1 MRRPV
6 VIVTRPEPDA
16 SRFAAAARR
25 AGLEPIVSP
34 TMRIVFRPRA
44 PDLDRVGAI
53 AFTSANG
60 VRAFA
65 AAAAI
70 PPETPVFAVGPA
82 SAEAA
87 RDAGFADVA
96 AAGGDVASLAQMI
109 GEAHQAGRIAGAV
122 LHVCGSDRA
131 GDLVAALAQAGA
143 AARRAVLYEARASEG
158 LAPAAV
164 EALKGAA
171 DAAPGPWVALFSPR
185 TARMFL
191 DQVRDAG
198 LEDRLAAAR
207 AACLSEAV
215 AEAAGAARWRE
226 IAVAPAPTAE
236 TMIALLMRAL

>member
-16 SRFAAAARR
+16 SRFADAARR
-25 AGLEPIVSP
+25 AGLEPALSP
-34 TMRIVFRPRA
+34 AMRIVFRPGA
-44 PDLDRVGAI
+44 PDLAGVGAI

-96 AAGGDVASLAQMI
+96 AAGGDVAALARMI
-109 GEAHQAGRIAGAV
+109 GEARQAGRIAGAV
-122 LHVCGSDRA
+122 LHACGSDRA

-143 AARRAVLYEARASEG
+143 PARRAVLYEARANEG
-158 LAPAAV
+158 LAPAAI
-164 EALKGAA
+164 EALEGARA
-171 DAAPGPWVALFSPR
+171 GAPGPWVALFSPR
-185 TARMFL
+185 TARLFL
-191 DQVRDAG
+191 DQVRAAG
-198 LEDRLAAAR
+198 MEDRLAAAR
-207 AACLSEAV
+207 AACLSGAV

-236 TMIALLMRAL
+236 TMIALMAQAL

>member
-25 AGLEPIVSP
+25 AGLEPVVSP
-34 TMRIVFRPRA
+34 LMRIVFRSGA
-44 PDLDRVGAI
+44 PDLGGVGAV

-60 VRAFA
+60 VRAFVA
-65 AAAAI
+65 ASAI
-70 PPETPVFAVGPA
+70 PPETPAFAVGPA

-87 RDAGFADVA
+87 RDAGFAEVA
-96 AAGGDVASLAQMI
+96 TAGGDVASLARMI
-109 GEAHQAGRIAGAV
+109 GEAHQAGRIAGEV

-143 AARRAVLYEARASEG
+143 PARRAVLYEARPSEG

-171 DAAPGPWVALFSPR
+171 SGPWVALFSPR
-185 TARMFL
+185 TAKLFV
-191 DQVRDAG
+191 DQVRAAG

-207 AACLSEAV
+207 AACLSGAV

-226 IAVAPAPTAE
+226 IAVAPAPTTE
-236 TMIALLMRAL
+236 MVIALLTRAR